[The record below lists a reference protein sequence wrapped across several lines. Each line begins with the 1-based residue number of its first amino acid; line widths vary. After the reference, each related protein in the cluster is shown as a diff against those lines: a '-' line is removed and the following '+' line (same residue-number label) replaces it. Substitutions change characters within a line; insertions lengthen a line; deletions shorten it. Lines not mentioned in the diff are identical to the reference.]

1 MMFLNTAG
9 KVVTKKSRDQV
20 VFQRSKRSAVI
31 FPFQLQLFFFPEP
44 IFPKGVINDQESC
57 RVATFSH
64 FLVHG
69 LTLCLEI
76 DFKNL

>member
-31 FPFQLQLFFFPEP
+31 FPFQLQLFFPER

-69 LTLCLEI
+69 LALCLE
-76 DFKNL
+76 DRF